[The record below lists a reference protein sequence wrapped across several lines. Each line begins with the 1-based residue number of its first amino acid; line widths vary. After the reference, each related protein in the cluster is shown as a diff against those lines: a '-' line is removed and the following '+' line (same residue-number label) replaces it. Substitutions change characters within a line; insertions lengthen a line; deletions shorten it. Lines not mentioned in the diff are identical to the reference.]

1 MFRHIRENKYMVNQ
15 NYIPAVCT
23 TLDEMMGA
31 ISDKSIKY
39 NGAINNELF
48 KTLLS
53 RYISNKFILDHKD
66 VFDKGVPHVIISI
79 DIYELDLMI
88 TISNLGE
95 DGYAHGCMENR

>member
-15 NYIPAVCT
+15 NHINIISN
-23 TLDEMMGA
+23 TLDNIMGD

-53 RYISNKFILDHKD
+53 RYVSNKFILEHKD
-66 VFDKGVPHVIISI
+66 VFDKGTPHVIISV
-79 DIYELDLMI
+79 DIYELDLMV
-88 TISNLGE
+88 TISDLGE
-95 DGYAHGCMENR
+95 DGYVHGCMENR